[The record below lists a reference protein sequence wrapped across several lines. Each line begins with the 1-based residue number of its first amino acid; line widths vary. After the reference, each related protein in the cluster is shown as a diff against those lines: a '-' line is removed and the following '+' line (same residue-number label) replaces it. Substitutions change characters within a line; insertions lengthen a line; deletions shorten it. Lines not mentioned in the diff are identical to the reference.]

1 MAFVFEIPSR
11 LPQITAALG
20 FAFFSLL
27 LSCEQRNN
35 TPEQTNEPVVAKI
48 GDRLITAK
56 EFRNSY
62 EVGFSHLKFGPDP
75 KKSYLEYMINEKLLA
90 LQGYQLHFDQSQ
102 YVKNNERQIL
112 DELMIESLL
121 DREVKSKIKITP
133 EEIRDEINK
142 SKVTFK
148 FRYWVE
154 PTLEKA
160 NIVAA
165 DMRER
170 GYAEVLDDIIH
181 SNPERKIDPKL
192 YETEYLTYL
201 EVPDDV
207 LNVIRDLPYGNI
219 SDPLRIDNQYF
230 IFQVVDIRRSGI
242 TENEY
247 KSRAG
252 SFERILFYKKFQQ
265 EATRYIADLMESKN
279 VVVKK
284 EAFNLL
290 ANAIK
295 EWLKIP
301 PIERFQFQEQVSKAT
316 NSQPA
321 MAALKENLRST
332 FFTYTG
338 GKLSIEEFMDFF
350 NESRLLEKS
359 REKISFGD
367 ALNQETKN
375 AIRDYFL
382 VQRAKQMNLQREQ
395 KVGRELNLWRD
406 KWVFDE
412 TRRYLV
418 RNLKLDE
425 KEIKS
430 YFFENKNRYKINKE
444 QEPKYTSF
452 KRKVKEDLYRYQ
464 TNLILEK
471 EAESLKSRFP
481 VVINYDVLDT
491 ITVTDFN
498 KPNRMNI
505 QIFKGGTNRP
515 AFPSVD
521 PFWEPE
527 K

>member
-1 MAFVFEIPSR
+1 MAFVFDIPSR
-11 LPQITAALG
+11 LSQITAILG
-20 FAFFSLL
+20 FTFFSLL
-27 LSCEQRNN
+27 LSCEQQES
-35 TPEQTNEPVVAKI
+35 TPARVDEPIVAQI

-62 EVGFSHLKFGPDP
+62 EVGFAHLKFGTDP
-75 KKSYLEYMINEKLLA
+75 RQSYLEYMIKEELLA
-90 LQGYQLHFDQSQ
+90 LKGYQLHFDQSQ
-102 YVKNNERQIL
+102 YVKNNERQL
-112 DELMIESLL
+112 LNELMTESLL

-148 FRYWVE
+148 FRYWAE

-160 NIVAA
+160 NTVAA

-181 SNPERKIDPKL
+181 GNPERKIDPKL
-192 YETEYLTYL
+192 YETDYLTYL
-201 EVPDDV
+201 EVPEDV
-207 LNVIRDLPYGNI
+207 LNVIKDLPYGNI
-219 SDPLRIDNQYF
+219 SDPLKIDNKYF

-290 ANAIK
+290 ANAIN
-295 EWLKIP
+295 EWLEISP
-301 PIERFQFQEQVSKAT
+301 MERFQFQEQVRKAT
-316 NSQPA
+316 NGQPA
-321 MAALKENLRST
+321 MTALKENLRST
-332 FFTYTG
+332 FFTCAE
-338 GKLSIEEFMDFF
+338 GKLSIEEFFDFF
-350 NESRLLEKS
+350 NESRLFEQS
-359 REKISFGD
+359 REGVRFGE

-395 KVGRELNLWRD
+395 KVDRELNLWRD

-418 RNLKLDE
+418 RNLKLNE
-425 KEIKS
+425 NEIKS
-430 YFFENKNRYKINKE
+430 YFSENKNHYKINKE
-444 QEPKYTSF
+444 QEPSYTSF
-452 KRKVKEDLYRYQ
+452 KSKAREDLYRYQ

-471 EAESLKSRFP
+471 QVESLKKLYP
-481 VVINYDVLDT
+481 VIINNTVLDT
-491 ITVTDFN
+491 ITVTDFD

-515 AFPSVD
+515 AFPTVD
-521 PFWEPE
+521 PFWESS